1 VKKTY
6 KILGLVVGLL
16 LLLVVAAAIALP
28 FLIDPND
35 YKDKLVQLVKEKTGR
50 ELRIGGKIG
59 LSFFPWLGVELNDVE
74 FGNAKGFGPGPMAK
88 MQQAGVKVKL
98 LPLLRRD
105 VQVAK
110 VMLKGAEVNLAK
122 SADGRSNW
130 DDLVQPPSATP
141 QAGDEPAPAETGAP
155 PIAALSVNGLE
166 IKDARFHWVDAQA
179 GTRYTVDKL
188 TLTTGELRPALMT
201 PVHLAFDFESGA
213 PKVRSR
219 VALDARVSL
228 DPAKQRLEVKD
239 LALALG
245 DLKLRSNVT
254 GADLF
259 KAPRLEGELDVA
271 PFNLRKVLEQVGM
284 RYQTVD
290 PNALK
295 EASLQ
300 GRFRYGPEGM
310 ELPTLKA
317 RLDQSQLTGSLSM
330 RTGAPKEPPHY
341 RFDLALDTFDL
352 DRYLSPAPAANDG
365 GAGTPPKAASQAAT
379 PNESAAA
386 TTANAQLP
394 LPLPLLRTLRADG
407 RFRLQS
413 FKGFGIR
420 SRDAL
425 AELHAKDGAVKLA
438 PLQAKLYGG
447 SYNGDIG
454 LDVRGKV
461 PVFSMNERLAGVQL
475 APFLKDAGLFDKFSG
490 IGNVNATVTA
500 RGNSVD
506 EIKASLNGSG
516 GFNVQNGSLE
526 GIDLRKMRQQI
537 EDGIRQRNWNALLTL
552 PPQVGD
558 KTPFDKLQGTAKLV
572 NGVASTDDLAVEGGG
587 DLRVAGKGSAD
598 IAREQMDFVATL
610 NGRLPIKVSGPFADL
625 KFAPDWN
632 AIAKAEGQKAIDKEK
647 QKLEEK
653 AREKLNDPETQRK
666 LKEQEDKLR
675 ERLDK
680 YFKR

>member
-1 VKKTY
+1 MKKTY
-6 KILGLVVGLL
+6 KIIGLVVGLL
-16 LLLVVAAAIALP
+16 LLLVVAAVVALP
-28 FLIDPND
+28 FLVDPND
-35 YKDKLVQLVKEKTGR
+35 YKDKIVQLVQEKTGR
-50 ELRIGGKIG
+50 DLRIGGKIG

-74 FGNAKGFGPGPMAK
+74 FSNAKGFGPAPMAK

-105 VQVAK
+105 IQVAK
-110 VMLKGAEVNLAK
+110 VILTGAEVNLAK
-122 SADGRSNW
+122 RADGRSNW
-130 DDLVQPPSATP
+130 DDLVKAPSATP
-141 QAGDEPAPAETGAP
+141 QTGDAPTREETGAP

-166 IKDARFHWVDAQA
+166 VKDARFHWSDAQTGA
-179 GTRYTVDKL
+179 RYTVDKL

-219 VALDARVSL
+219 VALDARVLL

-239 LALALG
+239 LVLALG
-245 DLKLRSNVT
+245 DLKLKSHVT

-259 KAPRLEGELDVA
+259 KAARFEGELDVA
-271 PFNLRKVLEQVGM
+271 PFNLRKVLEQVGV
-284 RYQTVD
+284 RYPTAD
-290 PNALK
+290 ANALQ
-295 EASLQ
+295 EAALQ
-300 GRFRYGPEGM
+300 GQFRYGPEGL
-310 ELPTLKA
+310 ELPALKA
-317 RLDQSQLTGSLSM
+317 RLDQSQLSGNFSM
-330 RTGAPKEPPHY
+330 RTGALKEPPHY

-352 DRYLSPAPAANDG
+352 DRYLSPAPATADK
-365 GAGTPPKAASQAAT
+365 GAAAPAPKAPAPNGSPAA
-379 PNESAAA
+379 
-386 TTANAQLP
+386 ANAQLP
-394 LPLPLLRTLRADG
+394 LPVPMLRTLRADG
-407 RFRLQS
+407 RFRLKS

-420 SRDAL
+420 STDAL

-447 SYNGDIG
+447 SYNGDMG
-454 LDVRGKV
+454 LDVRANV
-461 PVFSMNERLAGVQL
+461 PVFSMNEKLAGVQL
-475 APFLKDAGLFDKFSG
+475 GPFLKDAGLFDKFSG
-490 IGNVNATVTA
+490 VGNVNATVTA

-506 EIKASLNGSG
+506 EIKASLNGKG
-516 GFNVQNGSLE
+516 GFNVQNGALE
-526 GIDLRKMRQQI
+526 GVDLRKMRQQI
-537 EDGIRQRNWNALLTL
+537 EDGVRQRNWNALLTL
-552 PPQVGD
+552 PPQAGD

-598 IAREQMDFVATL
+598 IAREEMDFVATL
-610 NGRLPIKVSGPFADL
+610 NGRLPVKVSGPFADL

-675 ERLDK
+675 ESFDK